1 MERSIRQLFEKIKR
15 HQPCIV
21 YIKGFDAIASPGNE
35 HLHGAILE
43 IASYLD
49 EFSDNNIEVLL
60 ICSVKQNIDAHLR
73 EFFLPLQT

>member
-21 YIKGFDAIASPGNE
+21 YIKDFDAIASPGNE

-43 IASYLD
+43 IAGYLD

-60 ICSVKQNIDAHLR
+60 ICSIKQNIDTYIQG
-73 EFFLPLQT
+73 FFLSI